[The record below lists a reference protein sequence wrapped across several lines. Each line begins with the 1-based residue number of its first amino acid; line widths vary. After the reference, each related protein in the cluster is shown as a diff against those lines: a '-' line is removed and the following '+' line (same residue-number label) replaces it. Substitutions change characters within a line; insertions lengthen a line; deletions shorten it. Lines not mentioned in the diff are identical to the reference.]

1 MQSLNQISTANCKLS
16 CETQKLCPEILAIN
30 CDDYWQ
36 KSCDCTLYCKKTLK
50 FLSQFV
56 SDQSQL
62 AEIEDLCLIGE
73 ALQNTNNTS
82 MHLSSAIN
90 VGGSEEEDEE
100 MNI

>member
-1 MQSLNQISTANCKLS
+1 L
-16 CETQKLCPEILAIN
+16 
-30 CDDYWQ
+30 
-36 KSCDCTLYCKKTLK
+36 
-50 FLSQFV
+50 

-82 MHLSSAIN
+82 MHLASAIN